1 MCFICRASAA
11 VVTVSWVV
19 IITICLWLQ
28 MDVALAAE
36 ELKIVKLEMS
46 QKLMEVSG

>member
-1 MCFICRASAA
+1 MSTAA
-11 VVTVSWVV
+11 IIVSWLV
-19 IITICLWLQ
+19 IITICHLLQ
-28 MDVALAAE
+28 MDVAFAAE